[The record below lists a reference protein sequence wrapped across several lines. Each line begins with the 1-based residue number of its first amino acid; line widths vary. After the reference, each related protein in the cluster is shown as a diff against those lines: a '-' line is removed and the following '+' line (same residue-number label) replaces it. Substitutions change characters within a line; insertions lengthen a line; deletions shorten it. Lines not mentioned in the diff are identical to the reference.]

1 MACVG
6 APIVV
11 VGGGPAGSTTATL
24 LARRG
29 ANVVLFD
36 SARFP
41 RRKACAEYVSPG
53 GAAILAQLGLDLRD
67 RGRWLRGME
76 IRAPSGA
83 CHALEYRGGRQL
95 GLSIAR
101 VELDTALLDLAKESG
116 VDVREGCRVASVI
129 TASERATG
137 ARDAG
142 HRVTGVKLATG
153 GEQHA
158 DFVIGADGMHSVVA
172 RAAGKPLRPYWPRRI
187 GLVAHYAGVAWP
199 EAHGQMW
206 VSSHGYVGV
215 APLDNHG
222 LLSVGLVGP
231 LHSTHFDAALAAHY
245 PQLAHRLSVGR
256 QQGPIIGIG
265 PLRRRTRATAGTG
278 YLLVGDAAGFFDPF
292 TGEGIY
298 RALKGAQLA
307 AASLTDDLDYTRLR
321 KRAFAAKAQLTVV
334 IQVFVHQPRLLDLA
348 LRRLRQRPRV
358 AERLGNML
366 GDLEPASLDVVW
378 QLLRP

>member
-1 MACVG
+1 MPSVG
-6 APIVV
+6 VPIVV

-29 ANVVLFD
+29 AQVVLFD

-53 GAAILAQLGLDLRD
+53 GAAILAELGLDLRG

-76 IRAPSGA
+76 IRAPSGT
-83 CHALEYRGGRQL
+83 CHAIEYCGAQQL
-95 GLSIAR
+95 ALSISR
-101 VELDTALLDLAKESG
+101 LELDAALLDLARASG
-116 VDVREGCRVASVI
+116 VDVREGCRVASVV
-129 TASERATG
+129 TANDRIAGVRLANGDEVRAQT
-137 ARDAG
+137 
-142 HRVTGVKLATG
+142 VV
-153 GEQHA
+153 
-158 DFVIGADGMHSVVA
+158 GADGTHSVVA
-172 RAAGKPLRPYWPRRI
+172 RAAGNPLKTCWPRRI
-187 GLVAHYAGVAWP
+187 GLVAHYAGIPWP
-199 EAHGQMW
+199 EPHGQMW
-206 VSSHGYVGV
+206 VSRHGYVGV
-215 APLDNHG
+215 APLDDHG

-231 LHSTHFDAALAAHY
+231 LHRTQFDAALATYY
-245 PQLAHRLSVGR
+245 PALANRLRHGERVA
-256 QQGPIIGIG
+256 PVIGIG
-265 PLRRRTRATAGTG
+265 PLRRRTRAPSGNG

-307 AASLTDDLDYTRLR
+307 AISVCENRDYARLR
-321 KRAFAAKAQLTVV
+321 HAAFKAKEGLTVV
-334 IQVFVHQPRLLDLA
+334 IQVFVQHPRLLDLA

-378 QLLRP
+378 QLLEP